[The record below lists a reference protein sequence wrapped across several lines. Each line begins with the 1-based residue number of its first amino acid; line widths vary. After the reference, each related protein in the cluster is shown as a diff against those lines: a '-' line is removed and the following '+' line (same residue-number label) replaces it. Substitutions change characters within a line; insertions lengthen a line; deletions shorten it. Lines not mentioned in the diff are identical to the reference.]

1 MWERPSTTA
10 SFPAGAK
17 PRRSSSSTA
26 LLAPER
32 PEKWRGIPSAVYS
45 LATVLGH
52 MGKVAGL
59 LAGFAAGLA
68 IGGGSLP
75 VFLLLG
81 LAAGVLFDRK
91 PYQDDAWREEP
102 APSREDIHRGAR
114 LALARHLARLLFHVG
129 RADGELTDGQVEA
142 CQRYLFGEM
151 GFDVSDKTVIN
162 LAFAEPQSGPK
173 SIHAAC
179 AACREALSGA
189 ERLLLIR
196 AFFEVAS
203 AEGSPSVS
211 AQAAIDDC
219 ARRLAVRPEDVAA
232 LRLSFIE
239 QRPEAYEV
247 LGVPPGASI
256 DEIKRT
262 FRALASRHHPDRV
275 AHLGPKA
282 TELAQERFRIIQ
294 EAYAAIRRERGF

>member
-1 MWERPSTTA
+1 
-10 SFPAGAK
+10 
-17 PRRSSSSTA
+17 
-26 LLAPER
+26 
-32 PEKWRGIPSAVYS
+32 
-45 LATVLGH
+45 

-68 IGGGSLP
+68 VGGGWLP
-75 VFLLLG
+75 VFLILG
-81 LAAGVLFDRK
+81 LAAGILFDRK
-91 PYQDDAWREEP
+91 PYRDDPWREEP

-114 LALARHLARLLFHVG
+114 RAFARHLARLLFHVG

-142 CQRYLFGEM
+142 CQRYLFDQM
-151 GFDVSDKTVIN
+151 GFDASDKPVIN
-162 LAFAEPQSGPK
+162 LAFAEAQSDPE
-173 SIHAAC
+173 SIYSAC
-179 AACREALSGA
+179 AACREALSEP
-189 ERLLLIR
+189 ERLLLVR
-196 AFFEVAS
+196 ALFEVAS

-247 LGVPPGASI
+247 LGIPPGASI
-256 DEIKRT
+256 DEIKRA

-282 TELAQERFRIIQ
+282 AVLAHERFREIQ
-294 EAYAAIRRERGF
+294 EAYATIRRERGF